1 MEPSTGVSPTPDF
14 SPITRF
20 YFHVLSKSQQK
31 SYRLEKE
38 IESQNKSSIRIP
50 LSLSLAISSALNA
63 SSAARV
69 SSSGLCFYIYIYL
82 YIYKLDL
89 KAGVAEGGK
98 GLSRGRS
105 SSVGAGRE
113 GRNILIE
120 KKSWVEGA
128 DLVKGGQVLYYKCHT
143 PGPGFLTWTRGD
155 VALLIRSCTQG
166 LIQIKPAQSR

>member
-1 MEPSTGVSPTPDF
+1 MLAPLQESV
-14 SPITRF
+14 
-20 YFHVLSKSQQK
+20 VL
-31 SYRLEKE
+31 
-38 IESQNKSSIRIP
+38 
-50 LSLSLAISSALNA
+50 
-63 SSAARV
+63 V
-69 SSSGLCFYIYIYL
+69 CVFIYIYKYI

-128 DLVKGGQVLYYKCHT
+128 DLVKGG
-143 PGPGFLTWTRGD
+143 
-155 VALLIRSCTQG
+155 
-166 LIQIKPAQSR
+166 

>member
-1 MEPSTGVSPTPDF
+1 MF
-14 SPITRF
+14 
-20 YFHVLSKSQQK
+20 
-31 SYRLEKE
+31 
-38 IESQNKSSIRIP
+38 
-50 LSLSLAISSALNA
+50 
-63 SSAARV
+63 
-69 SSSGLCFYIYIYL
+69 L

-128 DLVKGGQVLYYKCHT
+128 DLVKGG
-143 PGPGFLTWTRGD
+143 
-155 VALLIRSCTQG
+155 
-166 LIQIKPAQSR
+166 